1 MPLYTYKLLNSKG
14 RMEKGMV
21 ELPFADPLAAARY
34 LERRGSVI
42 LKVAMLPRIVTILIA
57 FFNRRMGHVN
67 RLELAEFLNNM
78 AMLVGA
84 GVPVLSS
91 LEEIREDLKNPRLRK
106 SVTFMCTDIE
116 NGFTLAD
123 AMDSQ
128 PYIFSTVVLHMIRI
142 GEETGNLDTMLKKGS
157 EHIRNIHEI
166 ISGTKRALMYPAILL
181 CVVSLA
187 TFFWFWY
194 VVPKIVTLFQD
205 FGIVLP
211 LPTRILIAISDAL
224 QQHGLSVLA
233 GIFCIV
239 VLSIFGRKTSYRIR
253 LYQDKLILKTPILSG
268 IVETALIARIC
279 EYLGMMLNA
288 GISIIRTMDIIIDS
302 MGNLVIKNK
311 LKQSRESIKGG
322 QTLAASLRQAK
333 ALHPFAV
340 RMIAVGENTGR
351 IEEQTA
357 YVADLYR
364 EKISSLV
371 QNLSKIL
378 EPILLGIL
386 GIIFAMIV
394 MGLLLPVYDLITN
407 IGGNY

>member
-1 MPLYTYKLLNSKG
+1 MPLYTYKLLNSTG

-42 LKVAMLPRIVTILIA
+42 LKVTMLPRIVTIIIA
-57 FFNRRMGHVN
+57 FFNRRMGHIN

-91 LEEIREDLKNPRLRK
+91 LEEIRQDLKNPRLRK
-106 SVTFMCTDIE
+106 SVNFMCTDIE

-123 AMDSQ
+123 AMNSQ
-128 PYIFSTVVLHMIRI
+128 PHIFSTVVLHMIRI
-142 GEETGNLDTMLKKGS
+142 GEETGNLDMMLKKGS
-157 EHIRNIHEI
+157 EHIRHIHEI

-239 VLSIFGRKTSYRIR
+239 VLSIFGRKTNYRIR
-253 LYQDKLILKTPILSG
+253 LCQDKLILKTPILSG

-279 EYLGMMLNA
+279 EYLGMMLTA

-302 MGNLVIKNK
+302 MGNLVMKNK
-311 LKQSRESIKGG
+311 LMQSRESIKGG